1 MSFINGKFVPQ
12 TFINMS
18 KSALIKSS
26 IAKKYWMAGTGLF
39 LCLFLIGHLLG
50 NLQLLLPSEIASK
63 QFNEYAKFMTTNPL
77 VKILSYVTYISILF
91 HAIDGILLTIQNKKA
106 RPIDYVYS
114 KPSANSNWA
123 SRNMGLL
130 GVVLLLFLV
139 VHMRSFW
146 YEMHFGEV
154 PMDAY
159 GLKDLY
165 LITTQAFQQLW
176 YVILYVV
183 CMVAIA
189 FHLSH
194 GFTSA
199 FQSIG
204 LNHPKINSITKKLGM
219 LFGIAI
225 PAAFAIIPVYLYLF
239 S

>member
-1 MSFINGKFVPQ
+1 
-12 TFINMS
+12 
-18 KSALIKSS
+18 
-26 IAKKYWMAGTGLF
+26 
-39 LCLFLIGHLLG
+39 LG
-50 NLQLLLPSEIASK
+50 NLQLLLPAEVASK

-77 VKILSYVTYISILF
+77 VKILSYITYISILF

-106 RPIDYVYS
+106 RPIDYAYS
-114 KPSANSNWA
+114 KPSANSNWS

-130 GVVLLLFLV
+130 GVILLLFIV

-146 YEMHFGEV
+146 YEMHFGEIGL
-154 PMDAY
+154 DLY
-159 GLKDLY
+159 GQKDLY
-165 LITTQAFQQLW
+165 KLTTEAFHQLW

-199 FQSIG
+199 FQSVG

-219 LFGIAI
+219 FFGIAI
-225 PAAFAIIPVYLYLF
+225 PFAFAIIPIYIYF
-239 S
+239 FR

>member
-1 MSFINGKFVPQ
+1 MSVISVKFVPQ
-12 TFINMS
+12 TLINMS

-39 LCLFLIGHLLG
+39 LCLFLIGHLIG
-50 NLQLLLPSEIASK
+50 NLQLLLPAEQAST

-77 VKILSYVTYISILF
+77 VKILSYITYLSILF
-91 HAIDGILLTIQNKKA
+91 HAVDGILLTIQNKKA
-106 RPIDYVYS
+106 RPVGYAYN

-130 GVVLLLFLV
+130 GVILLLFLV

-154 PMDAY
+154 PLDEN

-165 LITTQAFQQLW
+165 LITTQAFEQLW

-183 CMVAIA
+183 CMIAIA

-225 PAAFAIIPVYLYLF
+225 PAAFAIIPIYLF
-239 S
+239 LIS

>member
-1 MSFINGKFVPQ
+1 
-12 TFINMS
+12 MS

-39 LCLFLIGHLLG
+39 LCLFLIGHMLG
-50 NLQLLLPSEIASK
+50 NLQLLLPAEVASK

-77 VKILSYVTYISILF
+77 VKILSYITYISILF

-106 RPIDYVYS
+106 RPIDYAYS
-114 KPSANSNWA
+114 KPSANSNWS

-130 GVVLLLFLV
+130 GVILLLFIV

-146 YEMHFGEV
+146 YEMHFGEIGL
-154 PMDAY
+154 DLY
-159 GLKDLY
+159 GQKDLY
-165 LITTQAFQQLW
+165 KLTTEAFHQLW
-176 YVILYVV
+176 SVILYVV

-199 FQSIG
+199 FQSVG
-204 LNHPKINSITKKLGM
+204 LNHPKINSITKKLAM
-219 LFGIAI
+219 FFGIAI
-225 PAAFAIIPVYLYLF
+225 PFAFAIIPIYIYF
-239 S
+239 FR